1 MTFQSIL
8 KCLCSLRSP
17 GVSSQRLKVGTK
29 VRFQEAIAEKS
40 EDTKAVKHKHSF
52 GWQEENSNVDVNLL
66 FSGKLLNTVSK
77 TLRSCLEAVLR
88 EESKSHLELLT
99 ELLQEFYSQSLL
111 NDLLEALAVFGV
123 EDYSECCDI
132 LEKDE
137 GSQLRRK
144 CFNMLVLP
152 LFQNSAE
159 HGTAYK
165 EKWLQSLVKL
175 LFVFMNKVEGDDQQT
190 VLETVFQVGY
200 IHTPPFPPL
209 FSTLSPTISPSSP
222 CSSLSILSSF
232 PPLAFPTSL
241 PISPTLPPPLSLSIL
256 PHPYF
261 SLPHLCLFV
270 PPLSL
275 TTCSSYNS
283 PSCFPWIYFLFRV
296 ILPAILS

>member
-1 MTFQSIL
+1 MYHKTTVFTLFLKENEMTFQSIL

-165 EKWLQSLVKL
+165 EKWLKSLVKL

-209 FSTLSPTISPSSP
+209 FSTLSPTLSPSSP
-222 CSSLSILSSF
+222 CSSLSILSSIRF
-232 PPLAFPTSL
+232 PHFSSNLTRSPTPSLPLYPTSPLFL
-241 PISPTLPPPLSLSIL
+241 PTPSLSLRS
-256 PHPYF
+256 PAF
-261 SLPHLCLFV
+261 SDYLLF
-270 PPLSL
+270 L
-275 TTCSSYNS
+275 
-283 PSCFPWIYFLFRV
+283 
-296 ILPAILS
+296 

>member
-17 GVSSQRLKVGTK
+17 GVSSQRLKAGTK

-40 EDTKAVKHKHSF
+40 EDTKAVKHKHNF
-52 GWQEENSNVDVNLL
+52 KWHEENSDVDVNLL

-99 ELLQEFYSQSLL
+99 ELLQEFYSPSLL
-111 NDLLEALAVFGV
+111 NDLVEALAVLGV

-144 CFNMLVLP
+144 CINMLVLP

-159 HGTAYK
+159 HRTAYK

-175 LFVFMNKVEGDDQQT
+175 LFVFTNQGEGDDQET

-209 FSTLSPTISPSSP
+209 FSTLSHHLSLQSLFTPVHSFLLSLSPLLSQSHPSPTPSLPLHLTTPLFYPTPISPYPISV
-222 CSSLSILSSF
+222 SSF
-232 PPLAFPTSL
+232 PRFLSLLAL
-241 PISPTLPPPLSLSIL
+241 PFTLPPAFHGFIS
-256 PHPYF
+256 
-261 SLPHLCLFV
+261 CLG
-270 PPLSL
+270 
-275 TTCSSYNS
+275 
-283 PSCFPWIYFLFRV
+283 
-296 ILPAILS
+296 